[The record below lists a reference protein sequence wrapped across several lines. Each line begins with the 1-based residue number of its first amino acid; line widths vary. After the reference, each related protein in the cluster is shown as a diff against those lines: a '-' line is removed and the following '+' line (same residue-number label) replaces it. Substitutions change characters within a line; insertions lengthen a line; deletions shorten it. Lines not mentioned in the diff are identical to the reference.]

1 MQTPALTAHYF
12 AGRVSG
18 TPVKYLIIA
27 EGPSL
32 RGNEGERINV
42 AGKVE
47 ARKIAAERGAQCW
60 NF

>member
-1 MQTPALTAHYF
+1 MQTRPALTAHYF
-12 AGRVSG
+12 ASRTTKVL
-18 TPVKYLIIA
+18 VIA

-32 RGNEGERINV
+32 RGGEGERIPV
-42 AGKVE
+42 AGKIE